1 MPNSE
6 YIYYNNPILDI
17 IYSSL
22 DSVVFWGDDGEI
34 VNTYHNFK
42 DIHLIKNGITW
53 QSNSSTIRP
62 RYINNC
68 ISDIGSPFC
77 ELKENNIDE
86 LYFIMA
92 WLISDKCNSIIKSL
106 DKKNIQIKDIKKL
119 PYPNWISD
127 DVKLLISDYIKNII
141 SEKKSGVIIND
152 SEIID
157 KINLYF

>member
-1 MPNSE
+1 
-6 YIYYNNPILDI
+6 
-17 IYSSL
+17 
-22 DSVVFWGDDGEI
+22 
-34 VNTYHNFK
+34 
-42 DIHLIKNGITW
+42 
-53 QSNSSTIRP
+53 
-62 RYINNC
+62 
-68 ISDIGSPFC
+68 
-77 ELKENNIDE
+77 
-86 LYFIMA
+86 MA

-141 SEKKSGVIIND
+141 SENKSGVIIND